1 MEASLSPMKRR
12 AVLGAK
18 DANAALATPN
28 TNKTARIRTP
38 MLSTPSALLATSPLR
53 EVSSA
58 KGKKRTAE
66 EEGGQEVADESPET
80 KKACVDGA
88 ARSRSPSIETSSL
101 FDTSAGD
108 ASWAT
113 APTEADTATAAAD
126 TPLVATR
133 PRAMTRE
140 QAREKAEILRLRLGL
155 AGYKLRT
162 GQTTIPLSKLQHRP
176 LPPATTTTT
185 TRKRASTT
193 THAKPTNTHSRA
205 QSADSIPQVPALS
218 SQESTTPS
226 ATSDAMTLPASQESV
241 VVETRGNTP
250 EAQDEAGNVERDKAA
265 LLPIG
270 ELDSPCKFFQ
280 SSPAPAPVSSLRSTC
295 TDVASNDVEKS

>member
-28 TNKTARIRTP
+28 TNKMARIGTP
-38 MLSTPSALLATSPLR
+38 MLSTPSALLVTSPLR
-53 EVSSA
+53 EVSSE

-66 EEGGQEVADESPET
+66 EGGPEVADESPET

-113 APTEADTATAAAD
+113 APTEPDTATAAAD
-126 TPLVATR
+126 TPLLATR

-176 LPPATTTTT
+176 LPPATI

-218 SQESTTPS
+218 QQSITTS
-226 ATSDAMTLPASQESV
+226 VASDAMTLPASQESV

-250 EAQDEAGNVERDKAA
+250 DGAEAQDEAGNVERDKAV

-270 ELDSPCKFFQ
+270 ELDSPSQFFQ

-295 TDVASNDVEKS
+295 TDVASNNVERS

>member
-1 MEASLSPMKRR
+1 MKRR

-28 TNKTARIRTP
+28 TNKVARIGTP
-38 MLSTPSALLATSPLR
+38 MLSTPSALLVTSPLG
-53 EVSSA
+53 EISSE

-66 EEGGQEVADESPET
+66 EGRQEGADESPET

-88 ARSRSPSIETSSL
+88 ARSRSPSIEASSL

-113 APTEADTATAAAD
+113 APTEPDTAMATAD

-162 GQTTIPLSKLQHRP
+162 GQTTIPLSELQRRP
-176 LPPATTTTT
+176 LPPSTT

-193 THAKPTNTHSRA
+193 TYAKPTNTHSRA

-218 SQESTTPS
+218 QESTTTS
-226 ATSDAMTLPASQESV
+226 VASDAMTLPASQESV
-241 VVETRGNTP
+241 IVETRGNTP
-250 EAQDEAGNVERDKAA
+250 DREEAGNAERDKAV

-270 ELDSPCKFFQ
+270 ELDSPKFFQ

-295 TDVASNDVEKS
+295 TDVASNDAERS

>member
-1 MEASLSPMKRR
+1 MEASLSPVKRR

-28 TNKTARIRTP
+28 TNKVARIGTP
-38 MLSTPSALLATSPLR
+38 MLSTPSALLVASPLR
-53 EVSSA
+53 EDSSE
-58 KGKKRTAE
+58 KGKKRTPE
-66 EEGGQEVADESPET
+66 ETIADERPET
-80 KKACVDGA
+80 KKTCVDGA
-88 ARSRSPSIETSSL
+88 ARSRSPSVETSSL

-113 APTEADTATAAAD
+113 APTEPDTAAD

-133 PRAMTRE
+133 HRAMTRE

-162 GQTTIPLSKLQHRP
+162 GQTTIPLSELQRRP
-176 LPPATTTTT
+176 LPPSTT
-185 TRKRASTT
+185 TRKRASTA
-193 THAKPTNTHSRA
+193 THTKPTDTTHSRA

-218 SQESTTPS
+218 QQSTSTS
-226 ATSDAMTLPASQESV
+226 AASDAVTLPASQESV

-250 EAQDEAGNVERDKAA
+250 DRVESLQEAGDVERDKAV
-265 LLPIG
+265 LLPVG
-270 ELDSPCKFFQ
+270 ELDSPSNLFQ

-295 TDVASNDVEKS
+295 ADVASNDVERS

>member
-28 TNKTARIRTP
+28 TDKVARIGTP
-38 MLSTPSALLATSPLR
+38 MLSTPSALLVTSPVR
-53 EVSSA
+53 EVSSE

-66 EEGGQEVADESPET
+66 EGVADESPET

-113 APTEADTATAAAD
+113 APTEPDTA
-126 TPLVATR
+126 LVATR

-162 GQTTIPLSKLQHRP
+162 GQTTIPLSELQRRP
-176 LPPATTTTT
+176 LPPSTI

-193 THAKPTNTHSRA
+193 AHAKPTNTHSRA

-218 SQESTTPS
+218 QQST
-226 ATSDAMTLPASQESV
+226 ATSVASDAMTLPASQESV

-250 EAQDEAGNVERDKAA
+250 DRAEAQDEAGNIERDKAV

-270 ELDSPCKFFQ
+270 ELDSPSQFFQ

-295 TDVASNDVEKS
+295 TDTASNEAERS